1 MKLKEFRIKNFRSY
15 KDEVT
20 VKFNDL
26 TVLVGRNDIGKSS
39 ILEAMDIFFNDKNA
53 INQLEMSDINKSALQ
68 AGDNEPVLT

>member
-1 MKLKEFRIKNFRSY
+1 MRLKEFRIKNFRSY

-26 TVLVGRNDIGKSS
+26 TVFVGRNDIGQSS

-53 INQLEMSDINKSALQ
+53 INQLEMSDINK
-68 AGDNEPVLT
+68 

>member
-1 MKLKEFRIKNFRSY
+1 MRLKEFRIKNFRSY

-26 TVLVGRNDIGKSS
+26 TVFVGRNDIGKSS

-53 INQLEMSDINKSALQ
+53 INTLINKYKNIL
-68 AGDNEPVLT
+68 